1 MERDLFGNDD
11 LKRSFDDGKDALNK
25 DLKDF
30 SAEFFHLQFVDWA
43 KIQLGARAID
53 KNRTMIAV
61 IVKEMNEKV
70 DAMTGFFDFKTG
82 KFKSRQKL
90 IVNTEE
96 DGKEFIQWEDIP
108 ASEQFCVNND
118 HIYTIARITND
129 YGIQES
135 LGTTR
140 IYVKVDLF
148 MNTHF
153 KKDGFK
159 AFNPEEETQL
169 TNESTQLTNEST
181 QLSQMDFQTQSDA
194 SIGFLPGLEDLRGEG
209 APDEDGQ
216 EDNEGGGVEIGTETG
231 EGTEEFQVKDGLQS
245 YDKNDYNYLNLT
257 NWPREGFKFSFKN
270 HGLVYSVPDSSKLMT
285 RVKRRD
291 QITMKLGEVM
301 KGPLDPPVDG
311 RSRGKWCFEDNY
323 DYFLAPLDDQMR
335 NKVYTNAFMTE
346 NFECLKNA
354 MFPQNPKPDFNE
366 DQFDVSVMNKC
377 KKHYGFLEVFKKL
390 HGEGTKYEPTG
401 KLHYLSY

>member
-1 MERDLFGNDD
+1 
-11 LKRSFDDGKDALNK
+11 
-25 DLKDF
+25 
-30 SAEFFHLQFVDWA
+30 
-43 KIQLGARAID
+43 
-53 KNRTMIAV
+53 MIAV

-159 AFNPEEETQL
+159 AFNP
-169 TNESTQLTNEST
+169 
-181 QLSQMDFQTQSDA
+181 
-194 SIGFLPGLEDLRGEG
+194 
-209 APDEDGQ
+209 
-216 EDNEGGGVEIGTETG
+216 V
-231 EGTEEFQVKDGLQS
+231 
-245 YDKNDYNYLNLT
+245 
-257 NWPREGFKFSFKN
+257 
-270 HGLVYSVPDSSKLMT
+270 
-285 RVKRRD
+285 
-291 QITMKLGEVM
+291 
-301 KGPLDPPVDG
+301 
-311 RSRGKWCFEDNY
+311 
-323 DYFLAPLDDQMR
+323 
-335 NKVYTNAFMTE
+335 
-346 NFECLKNA
+346 
-354 MFPQNPKPDFNE
+354 
-366 DQFDVSVMNKC
+366 
-377 KKHYGFLEVFKKL
+377 
-390 HGEGTKYEPTG
+390 
-401 KLHYLSY
+401 